1 MIVAKSIL
9 FCFYCLTFG
18 LLVSGILCF
27 VSILKLSEEAGI
39 QFLGSDF
46 IAIWKVRFGSIIFA
60 LFISILLKD
69 NSSSFEQLFDPTN
82 KEQQVFFLNLL

>member
-1 MIVAKSIL
+1 
-9 FCFYCLTFG
+9 
-18 LLVSGILCF
+18 
-27 VSILKLSEEAGI
+27 LKLSEEAGI

-82 KEQQVFFLNLL
+82 KEEQVIFYLFILVYF